1 MTDLG
6 DLQSLHTHTHTH
18 TTHKKNSIN
27 VSQKSVINVSDDG
40 TCMLNLVTVTLVD
53 FFLNRPIDVASFKY
67 SLFDFL
73 YSLLRLV
80 SLKKP

>member
-6 DLQSLHTHTHTH
+6 DLQSLHTHTQH
-18 TTHKKNSIN
+18 TTQKTSVT

-67 SLFDFL
+67 LLFDFL